1 MPEHDAIPDATVLAA
16 VRRAQLHMQRSQ
28 GAPLPRIKQH
38 LGLRHIGWTTQQ
50 LRPQLDA
57 LVVAGLLT
65 YEWHSSRD
73 WWKITPPGKR
83 RAAPFSELPESPQ
96 HGAWRRARVLAEQ
109 EIERVRTRALDSVEA
124 AEGAVNNLTK
134 VKPTSRTCRE
144 LGARLRVAFEDLA
157 SATYCLNEW
166 AEPDDQQA
174 DVETD
179 DVRGLRRTHWGER
192 ALA

>member
-1 MPEHDAIPDATVLAA
+1 MPERDAIPDETVLAA
-16 VRRAQLHMQRSQ
+16 VSRAQLHTDRSE
-28 GAPLPRIKQH
+28 GVPLPRIKQH

-50 LRPQLDA
+50 LRPQLDR
-57 LVVAGLLT
+57 LVADGLLR
-65 YEWHSSRD
+65 YEWRRSKHT
-73 WWKITPPGKR
+73 WKITPPGKR
-83 RAAPFSELPESPQ
+83 RASPFTELPESPQ
-96 HGAWRRARVLAEQ
+96 HSAWRRGRVLAEQ
-109 EIERVRTRALDSVEA
+109 EIKRVWTRALDSVEA

-134 VKPTSRTCRE
+134 VKPTSRTYRE
-144 LGARLRVAFEDLA
+144 LGAQLRGAFEDLA

-192 ALA
+192 V